1 MQINYDIEVKE
12 HTVTVDPQYFN
23 AAIALVFLPTAFVLM
38 GPVAVRSSPNIR
50 TMVTMIQYRFSFRN
64 ATNAQLLK
72 NAVTEFSLYCGETL
86 CACSRIA

>member
-50 TMVTMIQYRFSFRN
+50 TMVTMRPDSVSGTLRMHNCLKMQLQSFRY
-64 ATNAQLLK
+64 
-72 NAVTEFSLYCGETL
+72 AVERL
-86 CACSRIA
+86 CAPVLA